1 MIMKKLVIL
10 LLSALSLTAVAQEAK
25 KVAILDV
32 VDKNNDVD
40 DGLKFMLRENLSAA
54 ISNTS
59 GYEAFNRTDL
69 SLIVEELNFQR
80 TGLVSDQQI
89 RKIGEMTGTQYILV
103 AEVGQIKNDK
113 NNIILSAKLIDV
125 ETSKI
130 VSNTVPEYVSTNP
143 TIFQHSCIDLAN
155 KLLNFD
161 VKPNGSLDSNTQ
173 STKAYTNKIK
183 KDNSTE
189 NIINKNFLKQ
199 PFSIG
204 QDKKVYF
211 SQGNLQYNSSTNT
224 VRFAAHQYDYVN
236 YMVTTKEWDDLLYW
250 APKNSSNKEKQ
261 DSPAFD
267 WGQYPI
273 ANGGNMPNQWRTL
286 RPNEWEYLFTFR
298 KNALNLFAPANING
312 VKGLIILPDDWN
324 LQGLKRFK
332 TASQM
337 GFKEFKNP
345 LNGSYYIIDE
355 GSSASKNYKR
365 NTFTIGEWEQLEKSG
380 AIFLPAA
387 YFIILNTTIIQEDAG
402 YPVGYYWSHH
412 VRGYDI
418 GDCLMD
424 FKTFCVHPILGRGLG
439 DRAYVRLVQDIV
451 DKK

>member
-1 MIMKKLVIL
+1 MKKLLIL
-10 LLSALSLTAVAQEAK
+10 LLSVLSLTAVAQDVK

-32 VDKNNDVD
+32 IDKNNDVD

-59 GYEAFNRTDL
+59 GYEAFNRTDI

-89 RKIGEMTGTQYILV
+89 RKIGEITGTQYILV

-130 VSNTVPEYVSTNP
+130 VNNTVPEYVSTDP
-143 TIFQHSCIDLAN
+143 TIFQLSCIDLAS

-161 VKPNGSLDSNTQ
+161 IKPNDRLESNTQ
-173 STKAYTNKIK
+173 STKANTNKIK
-183 KDNSTE
+183 EDYSTE
-189 NIINKNFLKQ
+189 NVINKKFSKH

-204 QDKKVYF
+204 QDKGVYF
-211 SQGNLQYNSSTNT
+211 SQGNLQYNTSNNT
-224 VRFAAHQYDYVN
+224 ARFAAHQYDYVN
-236 YMVTTKEWDDLLYW
+236 YMATTREWDDLLFW
-250 APKNSSNKEKQ
+250 APKNSSDKKEQ

-273 ANGGNMPNQWRTL
+273 VNGGNVPNLWRTL
-286 RPNEWEYLFTFR
+286 CPNEWEYLFLYR
-298 KNALNLFAPANING
+298 KNALDLFAPANING
-312 VKGLIILPDDWN
+312 VNGLIILPDDWN
-324 LQGLKRFK
+324 LQGSKRFK

-337 GFKEFKNP
+337 GFRELKNSS
-345 LNGSYYIIDE
+345 NGSYYIIDE
-355 GSSASKNYKR
+355 GSSASRNYKR
-365 NTFTIGEWEQLEKSG
+365 NAFTIGEWEQLEKSG

-387 YFIILNTTIIQEDAG
+387 YFIVSNKIIQNENE
-402 YPVGYYWSHH
+402 YSVGHYWSHH
-412 VRGYDI
+412 ARDYDI
-418 GDCLMD
+418 GDCLMG
-424 FKTFCVHPILGRGLG
+424 FKTFCVHPILGRRIGY
-439 DRAYVRLVQDIV
+439 RAYVRLVQDIV

>member
-1 MIMKKLVIL
+1 MKKLLLI
-10 LLSALSLTAVAQEAK
+10 LLSALSLTAVAQEVK
-25 KVAILDV
+25 KVAILDII
-32 VDKNNDVD
+32 DRNNDVD

-59 GYEAFNRTDL
+59 GYEAFNRTDI

-130 VSNTVPEYVSTNP
+130 VNNTVPEYVSTDP
-143 TIFQHSCIDLAN
+143 RIFQLSCIDLAS

-161 VKPNGSLDSNTQ
+161 IKPNDQLDSNTQ

-183 KDNSTE
+183 EDPSTE
-189 NIINKNFLKQ
+189 NIINKNFSKH

-204 QDKKVYF
+204 QDKRVYF
-211 SQGNLQYNSSTNT
+211 SQGNLQYNPSTNT
-224 VRFAAHQYDYVN
+224 VRFASHQYDYVN

-250 APKNSSNKEKQ
+250 APKNSSNKEEQ

-273 ANGGNMPNQWRTL
+273 VNGGNVPNLWRTL
-286 RPNEWEYLFTFR
+286 CPNEWQYLFTFR

-312 VKGLIILPDDWN
+312 VNGLIILPDEWN
-324 LQGLKRFK
+324 LQGTKRFK

-337 GFKEFKNP
+337 GFKEYKNP
-345 LNGSYYIIDE
+345 LNGSYYIVDD
-355 GSSASKNYKR
+355 GASASKNYKR
-365 NTFTIGEWEQLEKSG
+365 NTFTIGEWKQLEKYG

-387 YFIILNTTIIQEDAG
+387 YFIILGKTIIQEEE

-412 VRGYDI
+412 ARGYNV

-451 DKK
+451 EKK